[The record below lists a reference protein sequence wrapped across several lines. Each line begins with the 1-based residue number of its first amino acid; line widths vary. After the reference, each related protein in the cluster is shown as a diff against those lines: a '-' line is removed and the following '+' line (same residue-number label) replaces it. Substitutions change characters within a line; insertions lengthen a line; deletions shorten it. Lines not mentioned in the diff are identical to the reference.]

1 MKIEN
6 LLNPYNILKSAQS
19 GKYAIGSFNFS
30 TAEILKA
37 IVLAA
42 QELKSPIIVSTSE
55 GEAGFIGM
63 REAFALV
70 KAWRNGNNLPKI
82 GNNLPKIGNNLP
94 IILNLDHGKS
104 LSAIRQA
111 LECGYDAV
119 HFDGSH
125 LDYESNILETKAVV
139 DLARD
144 FEKATGKKIIV
155 EGELG
160 YLRGSS
166 VVHKEKLE
174 IKEEDLTSPEQAK
187 DFIGRTGVDS
197 LAIVIGNA
205 HGVFVEESEKLYL
218 DRLARIKEA
227 VGNSVFLV
235 LHGGSGISNEDIK
248 KAIEIGIVKINV
260 NTELRVAYHNAL
272 EKEMDEKPE
281 ETTPYKILEPSL
293 EAVKKV
299 VEGKIKLFGSENKI

>member
-197 LAIVIGNA
+197 LAIVIGNE

>member
-260 NTELRVAYHNAL
+260 NTELRVAYNNAL